1 MITKNGKISVK
12 HKGLFL
18 ANGTCPMWVS
28 GKIFAITKETWLVEA
43 YVLKVHHLDGAQS
56 ILGVP

>member
-1 MITKNGKISVK
+1 
-12 HKGLFL
+12 
-18 ANGTCPMWVS
+18 MWVS
-28 GKIFAITKETWLVEA
+28 GKIFAITKETWLVKA